1 MLNGNKRELAYIVRV
16 SEAKDLEGYDKV
28 QLIMHKNEQY
38 TYEHPKIEYYTDKN
52 VITHEVHSYM
62 ADTDDGMILRKKD
75 YYTDEDGVMHSFY
88 YCEHCCKPIEN
99 THRCG
104 DHIYCSMKC
113 ANEALSEE
121 MKNFKPK
128 NVREIRMIHL

>member
-1 MLNGNKRELAYIVRV
+1 MC
-16 SEAKDLEGYDKV
+16 
-28 QLIMHKNEQY
+28 KNEQY
-38 TYEHPKIEYYTDKN
+38 TYEHPKIEHYTDKN
-52 VITHEVHSYM
+52 IITHEVHSYI
-62 ADTDDGMILRKKD
+62 ADTDSGMILRKKD

-113 ANEALSEE
+113 ANEVLHEE
-121 MKNFKPK
+121 MKTFKPK
-128 NVREIRMIHL
+128 KVREIRVVQL